1 MAEYVKD
8 LFIGMPWYLYLL
20 LVLCFGLLV
29 ASFIVPPLGT
39 ISPSALQGAAEI
51 LGFTW
56 LFYVTANIPVF
67 IERGAKIKASWK
79 DATIEIGR
87 HKKKDEEDDKADNL
101 ESGSREEHTWEE
113 EP

>member
-1 MAEYVKD
+1 MSELAKD
-8 LFIGMPWYLYLL
+8 AFIGMPWYLYLI

-39 ISPSALQGAAEI
+39 ISPSVLQGAALI
-51 LGFTW
+51 LGGTW

-79 DATIEIGR
+79 DASIEIGR
-87 HKKKDEEDDKADNL
+87 KKENK
-101 ESGSREEHTWEE
+101 EE
-113 EP
+113 EPEENAETPVL